1 MKMTDCQ
8 CANAGPL
15 ADFQKFVGNIRM
27 RCRLRVNGRI
37 DMMQVIDEINT
48 VTAAVTCPVQSD
60 TGMILCFYGCSAKA
74 DTDTDSAGRIFPDS
88 FEHGKSSNPLVRRSM
103 MSREVKNINNCSV
116 TWKTGDSIST
126 DKS

>member
-15 ADFQKFVGNIRM
+15 ADFQKFVGNIRV
-27 RCRLRVNGRI
+27 RFRLPINRGVYV
-37 DMMQVIDEINT
+37 MQIIDEINT
-48 VTAAVTCPVQSD
+48 VTATVTCPVQSD

-88 FEHGKSSNPLVRRSM
+88 FEHGKIFQSP
-103 MSREVKNINNCSV
+103 CSPFDDV
-116 TWKTGDSIST
+116 PGGK
-126 DKS
+126 KHK